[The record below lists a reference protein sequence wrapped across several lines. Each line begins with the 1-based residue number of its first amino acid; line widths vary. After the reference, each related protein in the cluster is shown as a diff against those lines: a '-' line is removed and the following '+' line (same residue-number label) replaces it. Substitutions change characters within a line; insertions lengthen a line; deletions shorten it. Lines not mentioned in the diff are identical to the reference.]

1 MNTGNRLEKDFI
13 GSAELSEDFPFGIH
27 TWRAMNNFR
36 FSGEK
41 IRPDIFK
48 NVLIIKKCAA
58 LANFKA
64 GILPE
69 DIRNSIVEA
78 CDEILLNLNEFIPEI
93 HPYQGGAGTSVNM
106 AANEL
111 IANFSLKKA
120 GRKFGDYDFIN
131 PLNHVN
137 LSQST
142 NDVYTTAV
150 KISIFQALKALH
162 DSVEILLSSFLK
174 KEEEFRGLLKI
185 GRTELQ
191 DAMPVSLGQEF
202 GAYADALARFRW
214 RLDKAK
220 DWIREINLGG
230 TAIGTGI
237 NADRAYAYH
246 VVELLREEIKEPIA
260 LSRNLIDGTQNADQI
275 VEISGI
281 VKTGAVQLKKISC
294 DLRLL
299 SSGPQTGFNEIVLP
313 PLQAGSSIMPGKV
326 NPVMLEAAEQVAIH
340 VIASDNAVSIAVS
353 ESNLELVQ
361 FMPFIAHNVLNS
373 MELLTNLCLKL
384 TDVISNIKAN
394 KEVLRNNIEKSFAVA
409 TLLAPSIGHERI
421 AEIMERAKTNGTS
434 FIEEVKALNLI
445 KKEKLEKLLTP
456 EVMAGPGI
464 PVLDEED

>member
-1 MNTGNRLEKDFI
+1 MNTRNRIEKDFI
-13 GSAELSEDFPFGIH
+13 GSAELEGDFPFGIH
-27 TWRAMNNFR
+27 TWRAMNNFS
-36 FSGEK
+36 FSAER
-41 IRPDIFK
+41 IRPDIFR

-58 LANFKA
+58 VANFRA

-69 DIRNSIVEA
+69 DIKNRIVEA
-78 CDEILLNLNEFIPEI
+78 CEEILLNLNDFIPDI

-111 IANFSLKKA
+111 IANISLKNA
-120 GRKFGDYDFIN
+120 GREYGDYDFIN

-142 NDVYTTAV
+142 NDVYATAV
-150 KISIFQALKALH
+150 RISIFKALKALH
-162 DSVEILLSSFLK
+162 DSVENLLSSFLK

-191 DAMPVSLGQEF
+191 DAMPISLGQEF

-246 VVELLREEIKEPIA
+246 VVGLLREEIKEPVS
-260 LSRNLIDGTQNADQI
+260 LSRNLIDGTQNADQV
-275 VEISGI
+275 VEISGL
-281 VKTGAVQLKKISC
+281 VKTGAVQIKKISF

-299 SSGPQTGFNEIVLP
+299 SSGPKTGFNEIVLP

-373 MELLTNLCLKL
+373 IELLTNLCLKL
-384 TDVISNIKAN
+384 SGVIAEIKAN

-409 TLLAPSIGHERI
+409 TLLAPTIGHEKV
-421 AEIMERAKTNGTS
+421 AEIMERSKKNGTS
-434 FIEEVKALNLI
+434 FIEEVKALNYI
-445 KKEKLEKLLTP
+445 DEKKLKKLLSP
-456 EVMAGPGI
+456 EIMAGPGI
-464 PVLDEED
+464 PVLDEEE